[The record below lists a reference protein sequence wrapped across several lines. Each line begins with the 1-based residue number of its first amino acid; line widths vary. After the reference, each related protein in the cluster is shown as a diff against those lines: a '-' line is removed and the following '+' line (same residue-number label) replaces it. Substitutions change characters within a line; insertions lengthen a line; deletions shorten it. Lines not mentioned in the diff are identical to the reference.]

1 MNAIEPQRPDLARE
15 LIARASQAAG
25 RRTRRIRN
33 RLNGVEV
40 SHDRHADH
48 VDAKVLRR
56 ILAEHDWPGHR
67 LVGLDAARAAWSLA
81 LHADED
87 PDLQRAATTLLKRAV
102 QEGDAP
108 VPHWAHLQD
117 RTLANSGLSQ
127 EFGTQQVL
135 NAAGVELCP
144 VRDPDSL
151 DERRSSV
158 GLPPI
163 ADALERVRRRLA
175 SAYLVD
181 DVATVVLAEVA

>member
-15 LIARASQAAG
+15 LIARATQSAA
-25 RRTRRIRN
+25 RRSRRMRN

-40 SHDRHADH
+40 GHDRHADH

-102 QEGDAP
+102 QDGDAP
-108 VPHWAHLQD
+108 APHWAHLQD
-117 RTLANSGLSQ
+117 RTLANSGLPQ

-135 NAAGVELCP
+135 NAAGVQLCP

-175 SAYLVD
+175 SANLVD